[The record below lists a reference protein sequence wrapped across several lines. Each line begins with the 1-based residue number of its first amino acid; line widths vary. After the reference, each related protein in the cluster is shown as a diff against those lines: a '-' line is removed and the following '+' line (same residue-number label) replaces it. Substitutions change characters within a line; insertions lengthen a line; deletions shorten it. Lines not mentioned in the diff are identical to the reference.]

1 MRHNNHAISFVE
13 LLVVIAIIAI
23 LIGILLPSLNSA
35 RAQSRQLKDATSTR
49 TIAQALSFFAHNN
62 RGQYPLPGSIYKPV
76 GSSNIPPQQGEH
88 LNTSGNLLSLLIFN
102 GSLPVEICISPV
114 ESNTDRVV
122 RKTNYQFT
130 PPTALP
136 DALWDPTFRG
146 TPTDEAR
153 TFGTVSTTATD
164 PGNNSYAPL
173 VVVGKR
179 RRLWQDTTTFVTPV
193 IGNRGPTYQET
204 SAPASGRY
212 RLTNDATGIFSH
224 TLLIHGPR
232 HSWEGNI
239 AHNDG
244 HVSFETRPDP
254 SGLAYTSANP
264 GTRNSRDN
272 LFINETDELGGDT
285 TPTSLSRGQN
295 ILLRPISRVT
305 GANPNYTYTIWVD

>member
-1 MRHNNHAISFVE
+1 MRHNNRAISFVE
-13 LLVVIAIIAI
+13 LLIVIAIIAI
-23 LIGILLPSLNSA
+23 LIGILLPSLSGA
-35 RAQSRQLKDATSTR
+35 RAQSRQLKDATNIR
-49 TIAQALSFFAHNN
+49 TIAHSLTLFAQNN
-62 RGQYPLPGSIYKPV
+62 RGQYPLPGAIQPSPFT
-76 GSSNIPPQQGEH
+76 GQQGEV
-88 LNTSGNLLSLLIFN
+88 LNTTGNLLSLLIFN
-102 GSLPVEICISPV
+102 GSLPVENCISPV

-153 TFGTVSTTATD
+153 TFGTVATTSTD

-173 VVVGKR
+173 VMVGKR

-204 SAPASGRY
+204 SAPNSGRY
-212 RLTNDATGIFSH
+212 RLTNDATGLFSH

-254 SGLAYTSANP
+254 SGLAYTSTNP
-264 GTRNSRDN
+264 GSRNSRDN
-272 LFINETDELGGDT
+272 LFINETDELGGET

-295 ILLRPISRVT
+295 ILLRPISRVS